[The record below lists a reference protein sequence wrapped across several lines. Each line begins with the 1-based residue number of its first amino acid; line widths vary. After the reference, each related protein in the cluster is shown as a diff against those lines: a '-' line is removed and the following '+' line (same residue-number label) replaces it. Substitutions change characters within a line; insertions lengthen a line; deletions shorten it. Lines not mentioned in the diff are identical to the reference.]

1 MNRINNLYPKT
12 PSELGY
18 YMPAEWEKHDA
29 IWLSWPHDPVTFPD
43 RIDKVEKVY
52 LQLIKAIH
60 KCEQV
65 NLFVKDNLMEEK
77 VLGLLKNANIDL
89 KKINLHLWPY
99 ADIWFRDYGPIFIIN
114 KNGKKVAMTHWIFNA
129 WGGKYKELMKDTEI
143 PSIINQNLQIECF
156 KPGIVLEGGS
166 IDVNGKGTLLTTEQ
180 CLLNK
185 NRNPDLNKEEIENYL
200 KNNLGVTNII
210 WLKKGIEGDDTDG
223 HIDDIARFVNPTTVL
238 CAYEEDEEDSNH
250 NILKE
255 NYKILCEAKDQDGNK
270 LNVVKLPMPGVLED
284 NGVRLPASH
293 ANFYIGNKVVLVP
306 IFGKKNDEKA
316 LSIIQDSFQHHRV
329 IGINCADLVYGLGT
343 IHCISQQQ
351 PAIE

>member
-114 KNGKKVAMTHWIFNA
+114 KNENKIAMAHWIFNA
-129 WGGKYKELMKDTEI
+129 WGCKYKALMKDTEI
-143 PSIINQNLQIECF
+143 QINF
-156 KPGIVLEGGS
+156 
-166 IDVNGKGTLLTTEQ
+166 
-180 CLLNK
+180 
-185 NRNPDLNKEEIENYL
+185 
-200 KNNLGVTNII
+200 
-210 WLKKGIEGDDTDG
+210 
-223 HIDDIARFVNPTTVL
+223 F
-238 CAYEEDEEDSNH
+238 
-250 NILKE
+250 
-255 NYKILCEAKDQDGNK
+255 
-270 LNVVKLPMPGVLED
+270 
-284 NGVRLPASH
+284 
-293 ANFYIGNKVVLVP
+293 
-306 IFGKKNDEKA
+306 
-316 LSIIQDSFQHHRV
+316 
-329 IGINCADLVYGLGT
+329 
-343 IHCISQQQ
+343 
-351 PAIE
+351 